1 MLLCCQ
7 QLNADKNISQIIVG
21 TYGEYSVSST
31 NDTYFDKQWYLSAI
45 NIYDAWSI
53 TMGNSNIVVAVL
65 DSGVDWLHED
75 LGKGIEDYQN
85 IFINPNEDIWTNEN
99 NPNTGNG
106 IDDDNNGLIDDMKG
120 WNFVKNNN
128 DCRTNNYHG
137 TFVSGIIAAK
147 SNNNIGIAGIA
158 GGNNNAGIKVLPYCV
173 GTDSPESSILDDAI
187 IQAVDNGAR
196 IIQLS
201 LSVLHTSAV
210 DAAIEYAE
218 DKGVLI
224 VCSSGNNYKNRISYP
239 ACHEYVLSV
248 GAIGQNMK
256 RASFSDYGQKLSVVA
271 PGVDIYSTTLQNNY
285 SFGNGT
291 SFSAP
296 QVSGVA
302 GLVLS
307 VNPELTAQ
315 QVRDII
321 ESTAQKVRPDLYTY
335 SNDGVHNNG
344 TWNNEM
350 GYGLVDAYAA
360 VKKAQEY
367 KYSDLYVRDVV
378 GDNGTEP
385 SVTHGIMWDSPDIWI
400 EDMNGNKI
408 NNPYGNAEYKVCV
421 RVHNRSEVSSTGEER
436 LFLNWAK
443 AGIDLV
449 WRDNWTSDNIFDC
462 GAVKGG
468 VIGSANGVK
477 IPVIAANGSEVV
489 KVTWLTPMSEDY
501 ENCTDAGAEN
511 WHFCLTAR
519 VHDGEE
525 IEGEN
530 ENLLNMGVFTE
541 RNNNVAWK
549 NISILNSKFPRAV
562 VSVSNPYKEKHNFS
576 IKYKYT
582 ANQSNEFLQDFA
594 DVYITLSEGLLKA
607 WQEGGQHS
615 QGVKRASENKFLI
628 TDNEVVFDNLV
639 LEPKELHT
647 IATEV
652 NFYTQRDSKTN
663 RFDFDIIEYCN
674 DCENRIIGGEHYTA
688 IKDGAKDFK
697 AIAIEDKTVI
707 KGREVSFTTN
717 IINEQAEYVWY
728 NQQGDTLTKG
738 QTLTTRPINSQ
749 RYILEVTAKEDGYRD
764 KDTVSVNV
772 KRARIN
778 TLTPNPANTTCT
790 ITYELSEEINN
801 ARIVI
806 LNTLGNVVYSEVLP
820 NGQAQTTQTINLQN
834 ITSGQYTLQIISQ
847 NETLD
852 TKTLI
857 IEQ

>member
-1 MLLCCQ
+1 MISISHVVHGYRYISIYDEAVGFRTSGECQVNVNCEEGQNWQNEKNAIALILINGNRWCTGSLINNTAQDNQPLLLTASHC
-7 QLNADKNISQIIVG
+7 L
-21 TYGEYSVSST
+21 YGH
-31 NDTYFDKQWYLSAI
+31 DAI
-45 NIYDAWSI
+45 N
-53 TMGNSNIVVAVL
+53 
-65 DSGVDWLHED
+65 
-75 LGKGIEDYQN
+75 
-85 IFINPNEDIWTNEN
+85 
-99 NPNTGNG
+99 
-106 IDDDNNGLIDDMKG
+106 
-120 WNFVKNNN
+120 
-128 DCRTNNYHG
+128 
-137 TFVSGIIAAK
+137 
-147 SNNNIGIAGIA
+147 
-158 GGNNNAGIKVLPYCV
+158 
-173 GTDSPESSILDDAI
+173 
-187 IQAVDNGAR
+187 
-196 IIQLS
+196 
-201 LSVLHTSAV
+201 
-210 DAAIEYAE
+210 
-218 DKGVLI
+218 
-224 VCSSGNNYKNRISYP
+224 
-239 ACHEYVLSV
+239 
-248 GAIGQNMK
+248 
-256 RASFSDYGQKLSVVA
+256 
-271 PGVDIYSTTLQNNY
+271 
-285 SFGNGT
+285 
-291 SFSAP
+291 
-296 QVSGVA
+296 
-302 GLVLS
+302 
-307 VNPELTAQ
+307 NPELDDYSFWWNYESPDCNTPTTKPIYYTTTGAKILANKSASNGSDFALLYLTEDPRNCLG
-315 QVRDII
+315 VRLYYLGWDNSGFSGSSFVGIHHPSGDIKKI
-321 ESTAQKVRPDLYTY
+321 ATLMGPTY
-335 SNDGVHNNG
+335 SYSMGSTSNSYWKHYWSQTING
-344 TWNNEM
+344 YSVTEGGSSGSPLINNERHII
-350 GYGLVDAYAA
+350 GQLYGGSKINCSDPANDVAIYGKFSASWNGNGATDNRRKLQSWLDPLNSGVSTLDGIGRL
-360 VKKAQEY
+360 KT
-367 KYSDLYVRDVV
+367 SDLYVRDVV

-449 WRDNWTSDNIFDC
+449 WRGNWTSDNIFDC

-477 IPVIAANGSEVV
+477 IPVIAANGNEVV

-576 IKYKYT
+576 IKYKHT
-582 ANQSNEFLQDFA
+582 ANQSNELLQDFA

-607 WQEGGQHS
+607 WQEGGQNS
-615 QGVKRASENKFLI
+615 QGVKRARENKFLI
-628 TDNEVVFDNLV
+628 TDNEAVFDNLV
-639 LEPKELHT
+639 LEPKELHS

-652 NFYTQRDSKTN
+652 NFYTQKDSKMN

-688 IKDGAKDFK
+688 IKDGTKDFK
-697 AIAIEDKTVI
+697 AMAIEDKTVI
-707 KGREVSFTTN
+707 KGREASFTAN

-778 TLTPNPANTTCT
+778 TLTGQERATCE
-790 ITYELSEEINN
+790 IHYRRQCKASENKHI
-801 ARIVI
+801 
-806 LNTLGNVVYSEVLP
+806 
-820 NGQAQTTQTINLQN
+820 
-834 ITSGQYTLQIISQ
+834 
-847 NETLD
+847 D
-852 TKTLI
+852 TKSCKYHLYTKL
-857 IEQ
+857 